1 MATEL
6 EIGHHWVVNL
16 GIFRN
21 SIFDQI
27 HMDTLL
33 TAWISMIVL
42 ILFAILVT
50 RNLSRI
56 PDSLQT
62 FAEMIMEFIESISV
76 GQMGKEGYKHIA
88 IIGSLFLFIL
98 VGNLLGQLPWR
109 LYHLREGEMA
119 SPTNDINVTVAL
131 ALIVSVYYI
140 GAGIVKNG
148 FGYFKHYL
156 EPIWFMA
163 PFNLLE
169 DFTRPLSLSV
179 RLFANILA
187 GEVIILVLLGMVPL
201 LLPLPVML
209 FELFVAFIQAF
220 IFAVLSASYIA
231 HATAHHEEIK
241 PE

>member
-1 MATEL
+1 MAGQL
-6 EIGHHWVVNL
+6 EIGNHWIVNL
-16 GIFRN
+16 GFGN
-21 SIFDQI
+21 TPFNQV

-33 TAWISMIVL
+33 TAWISMILLV
-42 ILFAILVT
+42 IFALAVT
-50 RNLSRI
+50 RNLKRI
-56 PDSLQT
+56 PDKLQA
-62 FAEMIMEFIESISV
+62 FAEMIMEFIEDISV
-76 GQMGKEGYKHIA
+76 GQMGKEGYRHIPL
-88 IIGSLFLFIL
+88 IGSLFLFIL
-98 VGNLLGQLPWR
+98 ISNLLGQLPWK
-109 LYHLREGEMA
+109 LYHLKEGEMA

-140 GAGIVKNG
+140 GAGIAKKG

-187 GEVIILVLLGMVPL
+187 GEVIIMVLISMIPL
-201 LLPLPVML
+201 FLPLPVML

-220 IFAVLSASYIA
+220 IFAVLAASYIA
-231 HATAHHEEIK
+231 QATAHHVEIK
-241 PE
+241 TE